1 VEGIARKDMKTKGLK
16 SRDKDQWALP
26 GNPISQDEFERG
38 IQKAEKGTFYTV
50 GESKKLLEE
59 WRKQKN
65 SR

>member
-1 VEGIARKDMKTKGLK
+1 VEGIARKDMKTKILK

-26 GNPISQDEFERG
+26 GNPISQDEFEHG
-38 IQKAEKGTFYTV
+38 IQNAEKGPFYTV
-50 GESKKLLEE
+50 GESKKLLEV